1 MEQVDAV
8 KHTQTHL
15 EVTVMYACM
24 YVCMCVCVLSPQQN
38 STEATQLVWRERLLN
53 AKGQYH
59 AYQLQRQQKK
69 RREERRGEEGGGW
82 LVAREVKYLQPSHDI
97 PAAATNFLTRVWGG
111 GCSRSAHTHT
121 HLSSLVQ
128 KVTHNL
134 SPYFTNTTVHRT
146 KKENLRKP
154 RIFTQTS
161 SQHERTQLHVEY
173 LAVKTDKS
181 CPQPQLFDSS
191 CRNLRDTAHS
201 PPWSLWQPKT
211 QGVSQRHISALPSP
225 WTQIEQQREQTH
237 THTHTHRHYTN
248 LLCLWTFS
256 PHVDSW
262 PVPLWLHWTTDTHTH
277 TLSPQRKCTA
287 GSSALLSPSV
297 SL

>member
-1 MEQVDAV
+1 M
-8 KHTQTHL
+8 TF
-15 EVTVMYACM
+15 
-24 YVCMCVCVLSPQQN
+24 
-38 STEATQLVWRERLLN
+38 
-53 AKGQYH
+53 
-59 AYQLQRQQKK
+59 QLQQLTFSPGC
-69 RREERRGEEGGGW
+69 EEVG
-82 LVAREVKYLQPSHDI
+82 
-97 PAAATNFLTRVWGG
+97 AAGQHTHT
-111 GCSRSAHTHT
+111 HTHT

-277 TLSPQRKCTA
+277 TPSLHKGSVQQAAQPCSLPLSLSNSVSVAEAEKTNSELSPNSSGREGVSETLHQSQQQVPPTA
-287 GSSALLSPSV
+287 FSHWTDTCCGLLV
-297 SL
+297 E